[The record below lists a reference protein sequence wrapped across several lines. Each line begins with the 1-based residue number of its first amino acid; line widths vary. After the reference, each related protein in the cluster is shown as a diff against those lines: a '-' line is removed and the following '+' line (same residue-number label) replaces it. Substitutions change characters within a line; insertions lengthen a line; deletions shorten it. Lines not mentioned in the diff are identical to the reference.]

1 MTTKKRNVLEA
12 VEPTNNAEPDKA
24 LDPFAPANLRLSQ
37 SFADTTAVKKLL
49 TTVPVRKPS
58 AQDFVRV
65 HPDPGF
71 CDNFPLIQLKDDNE
85 QYVVPANLVPDL
97 ASEVVPVTLYLA
109 TNKQGVV
116 FFWPVRLPGEDG
128 KDFDAWRS
136 AREAAEIAKNKWVR
150 LKWNKSLGAY
160 DIYEAENQTAEAEW
174 PADLGYWDLIRIA
187 FRGHIIDNVDHP
199 VVKRLRGLV

>member
-1 MTTKKRNVLEA
+1 MTTKKRTVPEA
-12 VEPTNNAEPDKA
+12 VEPTNNTEPAKA

-49 TTVPVRKPS
+49 TTVPVRKPN

-65 HPDPGF
+65 RTGSEF
-71 CDNFPLIQLKDDNE
+71 CESFPLIQLKDDNE
-85 QYVVPANLVPDL
+85 QYVVAAKLMPDL
-97 ASEVVPVTLYLA
+97 ANEVVPVTLYLA
-109 TNKQGVV
+109 ANKQGVV

-136 AREAAEIAKNKWVR
+136 AREAAEIAKEKWVR

-160 DIYEAENQTAEAEW
+160 DIYQAENQTAEAEW
-174 PADLGYWDLIRIA
+174 PAELGYWDLIKIA
-187 FRGHIIDNVDHP
+187 FRGHIIDNLEHP
-199 VVKRLRGLV
+199 VVKRLRGLI